1 MRNDEN
7 DKTSWA
13 VWTCSR
19 AASRAFEEMIVN
31 DQNRLSDA
39 DVRIGTLQDSIET
52 LNSEVKKLSQV
63 LTLLS
68 ETSKCQYVSKQRRSD
83 SWQRTLTAM
92 DLRVVRNWPLKNTRT
107 FDQGQGLDL
116 NQECLGLLRIRE
128 AKQHSELVNLVWSW
142 FHSLC
147 SDVTTAKV
155 VDWVILEPK
164 KPRYWKG
171 FSRGLKETR
180 KTVAESEEGLPSV
193 QLGPKY
199 KTWPDIVSD
208 QHDRLWHPWSMNHRD
223 I

>member
-13 VWTCSR
+13 VWTWAR
-19 AASRAFEEMIVN
+19 AASRASEEMIVN

-39 DVRIGTLQDSIET
+39 NVRIGTLQDSIET

-68 ETSKCQYVSKQRRSD
+68 ETSKCFKAASVGL
-83 SWQRTLTAM
+83 QRTLTA

-142 FHSLC
+142 FHSVC
-147 SDVTTAKV
+147 SDVTTA
-155 VDWVILEPK
+155 I
-164 KPRYWKG
+164 
-171 FSRGLKETR
+171 
-180 KTVAESEEGLPSV
+180 
-193 QLGPKY
+193 
-199 KTWPDIVSD
+199 
-208 QHDRLWHPWSMNHRD
+208 HC
-223 I
+223 